1 MNMRNLFTPVAVVVT
16 AVSLIGTAQ
25 GFAQSG
31 ATEHG
36 RHVVHV
42 QSNKKGSG
50 AYALIPNNNFYTV
63 PSGLGSADRF
73 GEASQR

>member
-1 MNMRNLFTPVAVVVT
+1 MKNLFTLVAVVVT
-16 AVSLIGTAQ
+16 AVSLIGTTQA
-25 GFAQSG
+25 FPQSS
-31 ATEHG
+31 ATKHG

-50 AYALIPNNNFYTV
+50 AYALIPNNSFTA
-63 PSGLGSADRF
+63 PSSIGPADRF